1 MLNQTCMICSASPGR
16 RWRHGSSELLLWSI
30 MTLRHVNRLL
40 LDIWEFVCIY
50 IHINIHI
57 LWIGLHSHW
66 QRAPQPAKLSSSF
79 SNQRTASKQDC
90 PKWQGFMD
98 MQGSATTRVVWSPR
112 LSARTASSRSSKWLN
127 ARYPSLLPWPYGLA
141 WASVC
146 CERWIGENLK
156 AGRDSMSS
164 YDLWWMQRWWI
175 YNIYIYVDTLI
186 LYDTIIFK
194 HI

>member
-1 MLNQTCMICSASPGR
+1 MY
-16 RWRHGSSELLLWSI
+16 
-30 MTLRHVNRLL
+30 
-40 LDIWEFVCIY
+40 IY
-50 IHINIHI
+50 I

-141 WASVC
+141 WASVFFESETDWKTWRLEGTAC
-146 CERWIGENLK
+146 LPMIFGGCNDVGFTFLKNPVFLKENIHRCIL
-156 AGRDSMSS
+156 GDQWLCRSLSTTSSDSGWWPDFWGSPVRHSS
-164 YDLWWMQRWWI
+164 D
-175 YNIYIYVDTLI
+175 
-186 LYDTIIFK
+186 IFQDVK
-194 HI
+194 FLSGKKFPLFW